1 MAQQLRE
8 IVEEWIVATR
18 VKHQTG
24 ALLGQFS
31 DIPLHEYE
39 DSENEEHVSCVQNA
53 PLTSAASVM
62 NEKSTTITYDLSEV
76 TEEKI
81 VPLKAVRQTGY
92 QEDRDW
98 SA

>member
-1 MAQQLRE
+1 MARELRE
-8 IVEEWIVATR
+8 VVEEWIVATR
-18 VKHQTG
+18 VKQQTG

-31 DIPLHEYE
+31 DIPLQDYE
-39 DSENEEHVSCVQNA
+39 DSESEDHVSCVQNA

-62 NEKSTTITYDLSEV
+62 NEMSTPITYDLPDV

-81 VPLKAVRQTGY
+81 VPFKAVRQTAY